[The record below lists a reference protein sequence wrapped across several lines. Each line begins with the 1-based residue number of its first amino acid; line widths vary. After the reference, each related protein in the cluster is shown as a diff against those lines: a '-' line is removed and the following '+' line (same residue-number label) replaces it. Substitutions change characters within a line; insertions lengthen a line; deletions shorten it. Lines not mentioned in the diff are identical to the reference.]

1 MVIDKELLS
10 QLLKDIEAVRAARA
24 HRAFWRNFDESR
36 DELTMLK
43 PEEEV
48 WHSENFE
55 QAKAAR
61 DQAKLVKEA
70 EKCATNQ
77 FKNYDEAEE
86 EVVDFSRVQEILEDI
101 VEGFDVDV
109 DSFTDEF
116 INKFVSW
123 SVQLDLEK
131 VVRFDL
137 ENFIIS
143 LKAEVNDF
151 ELTLE
156 IVMELS
162 KQLGY
167 SIKNLPKNFL
177 EKFFKSMISYY
188 TTLPKS
194 RQEYVTMSRG
204 KNCYPIEEVETKL
217 RQLFQFYTERTQR
230 INKLVA
236 AKQDEPTTIQF
247 IEDVC
252 EIAHA
257 RYLPSQLKNSS
268 SLLMMG
274 FTANIASASTHLI
287 NSFDEHCVIPS
298 FVERNKTINRT
309 EKLLAISRQHSACVI
324 FDACGPFHF
333 DWFRDRS
340 LFVGGDGTFFESLQP
355 GIMAAGRLMY
365 ATLARAIDAS
375 SLAMSFMLPESIEG
389 GTALLELP
397 HISTWERKN
406 LKFFADHKKI
416 NLPGRYQIVDDLWF
430 GCVSRRFR

>member
-1 MVIDKELLS
+1 MQKELEHRQREAAKEERDTTEVS
-10 QLLKDIEAVRAARA
+10 QTFVTWAKEIVQENGPRLRLHNIMQK
-24 HRAFWRNFDESR
+24 
-36 DELTMLK
+36 ELD
-43 PEEEV
+43 
-48 WHSENFE
+48 
-55 QAKAAR
+55 R
-61 DQAKLVKEA
+61 RAKLVKEA

-77 FKNYDEAEE
+77 FKIYDAEEE
-86 EVVDFSRVQEILEDI
+86 EVVDFSRVQEILKDI

-131 VVRFDL
+131 AVRFDL

-143 LKAEVNDF
+143 LKAEDNDF

-217 RQLFQFYTERTQR
+217 RQLFQFYTKGTQR

-236 AKQDEPTTIQF
+236 AKKNEPTTRQF

-274 FTANIASASTHLI
+274 FTANIASASDHLI
-287 NSFDEHCVIPS
+287 NCFDEHCVIPS
-298 FVERNKTINRT
+298 SVERNKTINRT
-309 EKLLAISRQHSACVI
+309 EKLLAISRLRSACVI

-406 LKFFADHKKI
+406 LKFFADHIKI
-416 NLPGRYQIVDDLWF
+416 NLDGRYQIVADLWF